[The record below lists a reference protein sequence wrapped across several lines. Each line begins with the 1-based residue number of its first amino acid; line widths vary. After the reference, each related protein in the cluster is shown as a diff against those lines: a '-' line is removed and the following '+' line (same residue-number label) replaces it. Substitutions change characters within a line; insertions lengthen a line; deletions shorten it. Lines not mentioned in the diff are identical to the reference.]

1 MHSRIPF
8 ALICLGLVVACSE
21 QVPKA
26 DPIRAVKTLRVTSQT
41 AQGSQE
47 FAAEVRAR
55 TESRLGFRVGG
66 KITRRNVEVGSAVT
80 AGQVLAQLDPRDLQ
94 LGHEAAT
101 AAFVAAQVNLEQA
114 TADYRRYKDL
124 LDKGFISS
132 AELERRESVVR
143 SAQAQFDQTK
153 AQASAQGNQTGYAAL
168 VADASGVVTGIDAEA
183 GMVVAAGT
191 PVLRL
196 AHDGPRDVVFSV
208 PEDQVGAIKAL
219 GTSPG
224 AFKVR
229 FWGETGPAH
238 AATLREVAAAA
249 DAVTRTFLV
258 KADIGT
264 IRGVRLGQTATVF
277 VELPRVAG
285 ILTLPLSALREE
297 YPQADA
303 SRRPPPVGVAETSG
317 GRAFPQEQGKSA
329 VWVVD
334 EATMTVSL
342 RPVQVAGTQG
352 NEVIIG
358 AGLAAGQ
365 IVVTAGAHVLEPGQ
379 KVKLYGQAGA
389 VAGVDPVRAG
399 ATSPKVP
406 N

>member
-1 MHSRIPF
+1 MHFRTVL
-8 ALICLGLVVACSE
+8 ALSCLGLVVACSE

-26 DPIRAVKTLRVTSQT
+26 DPIRAVKTLRVSSQT

-66 KITRRNVEVGSAVT
+66 KITSRNVDVGSSVS

-101 AAFVAAQVNLEQA
+101 AAFAAARVNLEQA

-132 AELERRESVVR
+132 AELERRESVVK

-168 VADASGVVTGIDAEA
+168 VADASAIVTGVDAEP

-208 PEDQVGAIKAL
+208 PEDQVDAIKAL
-219 GTSPG
+219 GRSPG

-238 AATLREVAAAA
+238 AATLREIAAAA

-258 KADIGT
+258 KADIGN
-264 IRGVRLGQTATVF
+264 IRGVRLGQTATVY

-297 YPQADA
+297 
-303 SRRPPPVGVAETSG
+303 
-317 GRAFPQEQGKSA
+317 QGQSA

-334 EATMTVSL
+334 QATMTVSL
-342 RPVQVAGTQG
+342 RRVQVAGTQG

-358 AGLAAGQ
+358 AGLAADQ
-365 IVVTAGAHVLEPGQ
+365 IVVTAGVHVLEPGQ
-379 KVKLYGQAGA
+379 KVKLYGAAGA
-389 VAGVDPVRAG
+389 VAGVDPARTG